1 MVDITQ
7 NAELNLEA
15 SVCAAIEQLLE
26 KAEPVF
32 IPSGTLFRSPTLR
45 ASFIWIVS
53 GSVRFYK
60 HAADGREITLCRQG
74 ANQFCLLCL
83 SRLIL
88 GDVPAYTRG
97 VAETEVRGFVV
108 AREECERA
116 ISHSPDFARYLLR
129 TMTKHLHDVAA
140 LMSVV
145 AFDKLDLRLACHL
158 GRMFERSNNQ
168 PIEMTHDDIVREMGT
183 SREVI
188 SRLLKR
194 FENQGCIRLARG
206 MIGPVALQELQD
218 QLRGGSDNR

>member
-53 GSVRFYK
+53 GSVRVYK
-60 HAADGREITLCRQG
+60 DSEDGREITLCRLG
-74 ANQFCLLCL
+74 PNEFCLVCL
-83 SRLIL
+83 SNLIL
-88 GDVPAYTRG
+88 DDAPADIHG
-97 VAETEVRGFVV
+97 VTETEVRGLLV
-108 AREECERA
+108 AREEFEFA
-116 ISHSPDFARYLLR
+116 ISRSPDFALHLLR
-129 TMTKHLHDVAA
+129 NMTERLHEIAA
-140 LMSVV
+140 LVSVV
-145 AFDKLDLRLACHL
+145 AFDKLDLRLACYL

-168 PIEMTHDDIVREMGT
+168 PLELTHEAIAREMGT

-194 FENQGCIRLARG
+194 LEHQGCIRLARG
-206 MIGPVALQELQD
+206 LIEPAALNELQTRLID
-218 QLRGGSDNR
+218 RP